1 MAERVASCS
10 NVPRLPPP
18 VTLRTFSFHF
28 LRGLALSVA
37 LVLLFFGR
45 LTTVLA
51 PVGSNWTFAVMAGE
65 YGHWGALGS
74 VVIATVMWVTRK
86 TAVVLSL
93 VTIFV
98 ALAAAALL
106 LKPAV
111 QAWRIGWSL
120 PERLAAQFGPATVQG
135 APLSVTAL
143 FVGRAPEPVAV
154 RTLHV
159 TPQLPLDFYPAAK
172 TGRSGAA
179 PCVIVVHGGG
189 WHAGDRTQLAEFN
202 HVLARHGYA
211 VAAVSYRLVPHAIWP
226 AQREDVL
233 AAIAFLKAQA
243 AGLGIDATRL
253 VLLGRSA
260 GGQIA
265 QVVGYAAN
273 DPAIRGVIAF
283 YAPSDLVFG
292 YVNTHENDMIKSP
305 RLMRRFLGG
314 TPETARANYES
325 ASALNFVTKQ
335 SPPTLLLHGANDPL
349 VWHQHSVRLEAK
361 LREAGVPCVFVSLP
375 WATHAFDYNAHGP
388 GGQLATFAIEWFL
401 AGVTK

>member
-1 MAERVASCS
+1 M
-10 NVPRLPPP
+10 
-18 VTLRTFSFHF
+18 TLRTFSFHF

-37 LVLLFFGR
+37 LVMLFFGR
-45 LTTVLA
+45 LTTLLA

-65 YGHWGALGS
+65 YGHWGAIGALL
-74 VVIATVMWVTRK
+74 IATVMWVTRK
-86 TAVVLSL
+86 SAVVLSL
-93 VTIFV
+93 VTMFV

-111 QAWRIGWSL
+111 QAWRIGSAL
-120 PERLAAQFGPATVQG
+120 PERLGAQFGPATVKG
-135 APLSVTAL
+135 APLSATTL

-172 TGRSGAA
+172 TERSGAA
-179 PCVIVVHGGG
+179 PCVVVVHGGG

-202 HVLARHGYA
+202 HVLARRGYA

-243 AGLGIDATRL
+243 AELGIDATRL

-314 TPETARANYES
+314 TPESARANYDS
-325 ASALNFVTKQ
+325 ASALGHVTADAL
-335 SPPTLLLHGANDPL
+335 PTLLLHGANDAL
-349 VWHQHSVRLEAK
+349 VWHRHSVRLAARLGEF
-361 LREAGVPCVFVSLP
+361 RVPRVFVSLP
-375 WATHAFDYNAHGP
+375 WATHAFEYNLQGP
-388 GGQLATFAIEWFL
+388 GGQLTTFALAWFIG
-401 AGVTK
+401 AVTRDHPSPSPQPGGKG